1 MGLLQEG
8 AGKFRH
14 WHRTLRERH
23 LRPYVF
29 IHINKTGGSSIE
41 KALGIGLDHSTA
53 LEKYRQLGDRAWQRK
68 FTFSVVR
75 NPWDKVVSHYHYRV
89 RTNQTGLGHTPM
101 PFDEWL
107 QRCYVD
113 KDPRYYDQPRM
124 FMPQRQWLIDDNG
137 ELLVEFIGRFE
148 NLQEDFGRICQRLSV
163 AAELGHAKPSG
174 RGSYRD
180 YYADTSRHLVGEVFA
195 EDVELF
201 GYEF

>member
-1 MGLLQEG
+1 MGLAKRSA
-8 AGKFRH
+8 AGFRS
-14 WHRTLRERH
+14 WHRTLRERY

-41 KALGIGLDHSTA
+41 KALDIGLDHSTA
-53 LEKYRQLGDRAWQRK
+53 LEKYRQLGATAWGRK
-68 FTFSVVR
+68 FTFTIVR

-89 RTNQTGLGHTPM
+89 RTNQTGLGDQRM

-124 FMPQRQWLIDDNG
+124 FMPQRQWLIDDGG

-148 NLQEDFGRICQRLSV
+148 NLAEDFERICQRLSV
-163 AAELGHAKPSG
+163 TAELGHAKPSG

-180 YYADTSRHLVGEVFA
+180 YYTDDARNLVGEVFA
-195 EDVELF
+195 EDIELF